1 MKKIISLVIIF
12 LCSVIGVTT
21 TSAAADAKE
30 SPIIVENGKIMNG
43 RTLIP
48 IRVVAAHFGFQ
59 VDWNQESK
67 TVTIGDKDSNMAL
80 KLNSKQAVVN
90 GKEVILDAPAQIVDG
105 VTYVP
110 LKFVGDAFG
119 AGISWDQ
126 TFKAAHVQL
135 AEADLLI
142 YTQIKPIPKLTADQ
156 LYLFSQ
162 IANKAAV
169 ITDSHQAKVYFKPY
183 LTDPLLGN
191 IIWYKG
197 LPFKTQF
204 DSKNQGYVT
213 YGNMYN
219 SEATILQNTHFAT
232 LVWLSRTMQLKYVDH
247 SWKIDKIDFK
257 YIYF

>member
-1 MKKIISLVIIF
+1 MKKIISLLIIF
-12 LCSVIGVTT
+12 LCSVIGVTS

-30 SPIIVENGKIMNG
+30 SPIIIDNGKILNG
-43 RTLIP
+43 RTIIP
-48 IRVVAAHFGFQ
+48 IRVVSTHFGFQ

-67 TVTIGDKDSNMAL
+67 TVNIGDKESDIAL

-119 AGISWDQ
+119 ATISWDQ
-126 TFKAAHVQL
+126 TFKAAHVKL

-156 LYLFSQ
+156 LNIFSQ

-169 ITDSHQAKVYFKPY
+169 ITDIHQAKVYFKPY
-183 LTDPLLGN
+183 LTAPLLGN

-204 DSKNQGYVT
+204 DSKNQGDIT
-213 YGNMYN
+213 YSNMYH
-219 SEATILQNTHFAT
+219 SEATISQITHFTT
-232 LVWLSRTMQLKYVDH
+232 LVWLSRTMQFKYEDH

-257 YIYF
+257 YVYF